1 VTAAPRDGTEH
12 REVGMHRPTRRVAIL
27 AAVAATLATATIGA
41 AVASPGH
48 VGQVAKSDSA
58 LHHVKFYA
66 FDINDGGADP
76 GFIAAPGTS
85 ATAFSQGD
93 ELILNDQLTVTHK
106 VGSGYPII
114 GHDAGVC
121 TLTRRPEKF
130 AEQTFANCVVTA
142 VLKNG
147 SLTLQGLVRFK
158 AKQPQPGT
166 LAVTGGTGHYTA
178 AAGTA
183 AISYRKN
190 FKVVNVTLK

>member
-1 VTAAPRDGTEH
+1 
-12 REVGMHRPTRRVAIL
+12 MHRPTRRVAIL
-27 AAVAATLATATIGA
+27 AAGAATVATATIGA
-41 AVASPGH
+41 AVAAPGGGGH
-48 VGQVAKSDSA
+48 VAGPAGSA
-58 LHHVKFYA
+58 HHITFYA
-66 FDINDGGADP
+66 FDINNGGADP

-106 VGSGYPII
+106 VGNGYPII

-130 AEQTFANCVVTA
+130 APQTFADCVVTT
-142 VLKNG
+142 VVKGG

-166 LAVTGGTGHYTA
+166 LAVTGGTGRYAGAT
-178 AAGTA
+178 GTA
-183 AISYRKN
+183 AISYRKS
-190 FKVVNVTLK
+190 FKVVKVTLR